1 MARTNWEADKMLD
14 VYIYDYLVK
23 RNLHATAKAFIS
35 EGKVATD
42 PVAIDA
48 PGGFLFEWWSIFWDI
63 FHSKTST
70 TSSSNASTSI
80 DNKPTPTPQQLQAL
94 QAAAPSS
101 LDLDV
106 VKSRE
111 HQMKL
116 QLLQQHNAH
125 LHSTRDSSAPIAAL
139 NSDVSAVL
147 ASKMMQ
153 DRLRNPNPVHS
164 DASQHLL
171 DANRIT
177 LLKSPPNHAG
187 PPMQQIQSRNQQLDI
202 KPDVAMPQRTMP
214 TDPSSLYGSGMM
226 QSKPLLL
233 SSGLNQ
239 GVGSVPLKG
248 WPLTVPGI
256 DQLRSSIGVQ
266 KQLMPSSNQFQLLSP
281 QQQLISQAQTQNDLS
296 RMGSPAP
303 SGSPN
308 VRSDDPDYLMKL
320 KMVQMQQSS
329 GHRPIELQQ
338 PHQQVTKNLW
348 FCSSLW
354 PILNEFTIFLGVQNT
369 RKRKTTSSGAANS
382 TGTGNTV
389 GPSPPSTPSTHTPGG
404 GVPVASNVNIVQK
417 SSVICGADG
426 TSGLASSSNQMD
438 NLDSFVDFDENV
450 DSFLSNDDGDGR
462 DMFAALKKG
471 SSEHNSESLKSLS
484 LGEVG
489 NNRASNNKVVC
500 CHFSTDG
507 KLLAS
512 AGHEKKVFLWNMEN
526 FKMDAKI
533 EDHTNFITD
542 IRFKTNSTQLATSSS
557 DGTVRLW
564 NAADES
570 GALQTFHGHSSHV
583 TSVDFHPRLTEV
595 LCSCDDNGEIRFW
608 KVGQTTTS
616 HAFRVKQGG
625 TGRVRF
631 QPRSGQLLAV
641 AAGSMVNIFD
651 VEKQANL
658 HSPPKGHNSEVN
670 CVCWDE
676 NGEYLASASQDT
688 VKVWSVASG
697 ICIHEL
703 RSHGHQYQ
711 SCIFHPRYPKVL
723 IVGGYQTLELW
734 SLSDN
739 QRNPIQA
746 HEGLIAALAHSPFTG
761 MIASASHDRYVK
773 LWK

>member
-23 RNLHATAKAFIS
+23 RNLQATAKAFIA

-63 FHSKTST
+63 FHSST
-70 TSSSNASTSI
+70 AKASSSSATG
-80 DNKPTPTPQQLQAL
+80 
-94 QAAAPSS
+94 APPPH
-101 LDLDV
+101 LDIN
-106 VKSRE
+106 KSRD
-111 HQMKL
+111 HQMRL
-116 QLLQQHNAH
+116 QLLHQHNAQ
-125 LHSTRDSSAPIAAL
+125 LHTRGAAPPPPASINAL
-139 NSDVSAVL
+139 NSDISAVL
-147 ASKMMQ
+147 ASKMME
-153 DRLRNPNPVHS
+153 DRIRNPNPGDS

-171 DANRIT
+171 DANRIA
-177 LLKSPPNHAG
+177 LLKSPPPNHTG
-187 PPMQQIQSRNQQLDI
+187 PPPMQQQIHPRNQQHDI
-202 KPDVAMPQRTMP
+202 KPDVAMPPRTVP
-214 TDPSSLYGSGMM
+214 ADPSSLYTSGLMHP
-226 QSKPLLL
+226 KPPLL
-233 SSGLNQ
+233 SAGLNQ
-239 GVGSVPLKG
+239 GGVGSVPLKG

-256 DQLRSSIGVQ
+256 DQLRSNLGVQ
-266 KQLMPSSNQFQLLSP
+266 KQLVPSSNQFQLLSP
-281 QQQLISQAQTQNDLS
+281 QQRLIAQAQTPNDLT

-303 SGSPN
+303 SAQPN

-320 KMVQMQQSS
+320 KMAQMQQSS
-329 GHRPIELQQ
+329 GHRSMELQQ
-338 PHQQVTKNLW
+338 PHQQ
-348 FCSSLW
+348 
-354 PILNEFTIFLGVQNT
+354 NT
-369 RKRKTTSSGAANS
+369 RKRKPTSSGAANS

-404 GVPVASNVNIVQK
+404 GVPVVSSANILQK
-417 SSVICGADG
+417 SSMICGADG

-438 NLDSFVDFDENV
+438 TLDSFVDFDENV

-471 SSEHNSESLKSLS
+471 SSEHNSESLKGLSLS
-484 LGEVG
+484 EVG
-489 NNRASNNKVVC
+489 NNRTSNNKVVC

-512 AGHEKKVFLWNMEN
+512 AGHEKKVFLWNMDN
-526 FKMDAKI
+526 FKMDTKI

-570 GALQTFHGHSSHV
+570 GALQTFNGHSSHV
-583 TSVDFHPRLTEV
+583 TSLDFHPRLTEV

-608 KVGQTTTS
+608 TVGQTTSS
-616 HAFRVKQGG
+616 HVFRVKQGG

-641 AAGSMVNIFD
+641 AGGTMVNIFD

-658 HSPPKGHNSEVN
+658 PSPPK
-670 CVCWDE
+670 
-676 NGEYLASASQDT
+676 
-688 VKVWSVASG
+688 
-697 ICIHEL
+697 
-703 RSHGHQYQ
+703 
-711 SCIFHPRYPKVL
+711 
-723 IVGGYQTLELW
+723 TLELW